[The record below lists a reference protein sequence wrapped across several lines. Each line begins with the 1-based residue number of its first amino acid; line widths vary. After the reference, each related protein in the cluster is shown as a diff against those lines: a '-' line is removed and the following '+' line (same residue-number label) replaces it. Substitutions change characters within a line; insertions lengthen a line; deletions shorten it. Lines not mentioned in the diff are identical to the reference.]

1 MSVYHEVDFI
11 EMEIRSKQEKAE
23 RYFEQ
28 KYTKAKDKR
37 KYKPVLT
44 EVLSQ
49 IRICEEL
56 CCSLNETVIKD
67 WIDSESIMYVN
78 RCARKIKLA

>member
-1 MSVYHEVDFI
+1 MGYYGDDFI
-11 EMEIRSKQEKAE
+11 EMEIRRKQEKAE

-28 KYTKAKDKR
+28 KYTKAKDRR
-37 KYKPVLT
+37 KYRPVLI

-49 IRICEEL
+49 IRVCEEL
-56 CCSLNETVIKD
+56 CCSLSEMVIKD
-67 WIDSESIMYVN
+67 WLDSESIMYVN